1 MSAVNIK
8 IAIAGIGTVGGGLL
22 ELIKKFKSSDIK
34 INITAV
40 ATRRKQKFHGQFL
53 KNTLFFKDA
62 KDLLNFDDYDILVE
76 LIGGEGGIAK
86 TIVFDALKKK
96 KKCCNS

>member
-1 MSAVNIK
+1 MSSVNIK

-40 ATRRKQKFHGQFL
+40 ATRRKQKFHVVIKCYVSYIELGFCMQGRTYL
-53 KNTLFFKDA
+53 VNI
-62 KDLLNFDDYDILVE
+62 DIV
-76 LIGGEGGIAK
+76 ISK
-86 TIVFDALKKK
+86 
-96 KKCCNS
+96 